1 MIKKQFV
8 NPSSHVSLET
18 MGIIERAL
26 SENFPNGD
34 YPERFEIKVDLTA
47 QELRQGYVLGLLP
60 AELAADYDTF
70 KKKKTTIR
78 YWMSKDEIISI
89 LVEDEY

>member
-1 MIKKQFV
+1 MTKKQFV

-18 MGIIERAL
+18 MDIIERAL
-26 SENFPNGD
+26 AENFPDGD

-47 QELRQGYVLGLLP
+47 QEVRQGYVLGLLP
-60 AELAADYDTF
+60 AELAKDYDTF
-70 KKKKTTIR
+70 NKKKTTIR
-78 YWMSKDEIISI
+78 YQMGKNEILSI